1 MAKRRKGSWTPRWLR
16 HRTLAAGE
24 AILLVGA
31 CNELLQQTVARLDLP
46 NWGKVLWVMG
56 STLGLLGVMMLVVR
70 LVADKSVAKT
80 HEMAQAIPLPMPHL
94 LVHALIYGALFLL
107 YSIVWKLPVL
117 GAH

>member
-1 MAKRRKGSWTPRWLR
+1 MAKKRKGSWMPRWLR

-31 CNELLQQTVARLDLP
+31 CNEMLQQFVGRLDLP

-56 STLGLLGVMMLVVR
+56 STLGLLGVMLLVIR
-70 LVADKSVAKT
+70 LVADKGVAKT
-80 HEMAQAIPLPMPHL
+80 HEVVQAIPLPTPHL
-94 LVHALIYGALFLL
+94 LVHALIYGGLFLL

-117 GAH
+117 VAH

>member
-1 MAKRRKGSWTPRWLR
+1 MPRWLR

-31 CNELLQQTVARLDLP
+31 CNETVQQLVHGLDLP

-56 STLGLLGVMMLVVR
+56 TTLGMLGVMLLVVR
-70 LVADKSVAKT
+70 LIAEKSVAKT
-80 HEMAQAIPLPMPHL
+80 HEVAQAIPLPMPHL
-94 LVHALIYGALFLL
+94 LVHALIYAGLFLL

-117 GAH
+117 DAH

>member
-1 MAKRRKGSWTPRWLR
+1 MARKRKGSWVPRWLR

-31 CNELLQQTVARLDLP
+31 CNELIQQVVSHLDLP

-56 STLGLLGVMMLVVR
+56 STLGLLGVMLLIVR

-80 HEMAQAIPLPMPHL
+80 HEVVQAIPLPLPYL
-94 LVHALIYGALFLL
+94 LVHALIYGGLFLL

>member
-1 MAKRRKGSWTPRWLR
+1 MPRWLR

-31 CNELLQQTVARLDLP
+31 CNELVQQLVQGLAIP

-56 STLGLLGVMMLVVR
+56 TTLGLLGVMLLVIR
-70 LVADKSVAKT
+70 LIAEKSVSKT
-80 HEMAQAIPLPMPHL
+80 HEVVQAIPLPMPHL
-94 LVHALIYGALFLL
+94 LVHALIYCGLFLL

-117 GAH
+117 GAP